1 LANRK
6 KYSAIRKTVWD
17 PLAMTKDPKGLR
29 AVLREVGQSSERSTL
44 FWWLVEHHRELKAGS
59 MGRRL
64 KWEKLS
70 ALFNELGL
78 TDINGNPA
86 KPNTARQTWLRARR
100 FVAEEEQRLAAARR
114 PWATYPSRMPKD
126 FRPAAIQNGNGPPEQ
141 SVPVRPP
148 PAVRPDTQT
157 GGQPGALSPQAA
169 SPQPGAETVRKAF
182 SALDKTDGYL
192 NLFNTKGVGK

>member
-1 LANRK
+1 
-6 KYSAIRKTVWD
+6 
-17 PLAMTKDPKGLR
+17 MTKDPKGLW
-29 AVLREVGQSSERSTL
+29 AVLREVGQSSERSSL
-44 FWWLVEHHRELKAGS
+44 FWWLVEHHRELKAGAV
-59 MGRRL
+59 GRRL
-64 KWEKLS
+64 QWEKLS

-100 FVAEEEQRLAAARR
+100 FVAEEERRLVAARR

-126 FRPAAIQNGNGPPEQ
+126 FRPAAILNGNGLREQ

-148 PAVRPDTQT
+148 AAVGPEPRP
-157 GGQPGALSPQAA
+157 GELRGKMSPPQA
-169 SPQPGAETVRKAF
+169 SPEPGAETVQKAL

-192 NLFNTKGVGK
+192 NLFQPKRSR

>member
-1 LANRK
+1 
-6 KYSAIRKTVWD
+6 
-17 PLAMTKDPKGLR
+17 MTKDPKGLR
-29 AVLREVGQSSERSTL
+29 AVLREVGQSSERSSL
-44 FWWLVEHHRELKAGS
+44 FWWLVEHHRELKARAV
-59 MGRRL
+59 GRRL
-64 KWEKLS
+64 QWEKLS

-100 FVAEEEQRLAAARR
+100 FVAAEEQRLAAARR

-126 FRPAAIQNGNGPPEQ
+126 FRPAAILNGNGPPEQ

-148 PAVRPDTQT
+148 PAVGPEPRPA
-157 GGQPGALSPQAA
+157 GQQGELSPPPAG
-169 SPQPGAETVRKAF
+169 PEPGAETVQKAL

-192 NLFNTKGVGK
+192 NLFQPKRSR

>member
-1 LANRK
+1 LADRK
-6 KYSAIRKTVWD
+6 KNPTIRSLVWD

-29 AVLREVGQSSERSTL
+29 AVLHEVGQSSERSTL

-100 FVAEEEQRLAAARR
+100 FVADEERRLAAARR

-126 FRPAAIQNGNGPPEQ
+126 FRPAAIPNGNGPPEQ

-148 PAVRPDTQT
+148 PAVGPEPRPREPR
-157 GGQPGALSPQAA
+157 GEMPPPQAG
-169 SPQPGAETVRKAF
+169 PEPGAETVQKAL

-192 NLFNTKGVGK
+192 NLFQPKRNR

>member
-1 LANRK
+1 
-6 KYSAIRKTVWD
+6 
-17 PLAMTKDPKGLR
+17 MTKDPKGLR
-29 AVLREVGQSSERSTL
+29 AVLREVAQSSERSTL

-100 FVAEEEQRLAAARR
+100 FVAEEEQRLAASGSH
-114 PWATYPSRMPKD
+114 PEWKWAAGTKRTGQTAASGSAGHTGW
-126 FRPAAIQNGNGPPEQ
+126 RPAGRVIASGSQSATCRGNGE
-141 SVPVRPP
+141 
-148 PAVRPDTQT
+148 
-157 GGQPGALSPQAA
+157 
-169 SPQPGAETVRKAF
+169 
-182 SALDKTDGYL
+182 
-192 NLFNTKGVGK
+192 KGVFRAR